1 MRLGQDVSDGAA
13 GTGFVLGALAVLP
26 ESAALA
32 STGTSRVEASAGGTW
47 GLVPESHA
55 ALRQQTWQ
63 VCSSSCVL
71 HSLRIFDQLPPVIL
85 FFCFI

>member
-1 MRLGQDVSDGAA
+1 MSNGEG

-32 STGTSRVEASAGGTW
+32 GTGTGTSRVEASAGGTW

-63 VCSSSCVL
+63 VRFFVL
-71 HSLRIFDQLPPVIL
+71 GVAIVTYL
-85 FFCFI
+85 